1 MASPSGVATEMLKA
15 SSDIRSKMIPN
26 LTNSIIR
33 ANTMPKEW
41 NDSIIIRLYKGNGE
55 ALDKGHYQGLKLT
68 EHILKVIGQ
77 IIEDFICNIAK
88 IDDMQ
93 FGLIPGRGTTD
104 AIFIVRQIQEAYIR
118 KNWNL
123 YFAFADLEKAFDIVP
138 RKVLWWAL
146 QVYLNGLCV

>member
-68 EHILKVIGQ
+68 EHIL
-77 IIEDFICNIAK
+77 
-88 IDDMQ
+88 
-93 FGLIPGRGTTD
+93 
-104 AIFIVRQIQEAYIR
+104 
-118 KNWNL
+118 
-123 YFAFADLEKAFDIVP
+123 
-138 RKVLWWAL
+138 
-146 QVYLNGLCV
+146 